1 MPLSHVTKIFG
12 VNDAK
17 ISKVTAD
24 PAGGTTTYA
33 TAIDVPG
40 IKTVTI
46 SGEVNT
52 VDLRGDHSLLDSD
65 STLQNISLSFGYAKL
80 SIAALAVMLGG
91 TESDTGTTPSQV
103 AKLALLGTDALLAN
117 TWKFEARTVS
127 ADSVGGDV
135 HFVLYKCR
143 LANFPDLGTA
153 EEDYLTFTVE
163 ARAFPRLSDSKWI
176 DIVLNET
183 LAAIS

>member
-17 ISKVTAD
+17 IAKVTAD

-33 TAIDVPG
+33 TAVDVPG
-40 IKTVTI
+40 IKSVSI
-46 SGEVNT
+46 AGDINT

-65 STLQNISLSFGYAKL
+65 STLQNITLTFEYAKL
-80 SIAALAVMLGG
+80 SLDALLVWLGG
-91 TESDTGTTPSQV
+91 AVTDTGTTPNQI
-103 AKLALLGTDALLAN
+103 AKLALLGTDTLLAN
-117 TWKFEARTVS
+117 YWKFEARTVS

-135 HFVLYKCR
+135 HFVLYKCK
-143 LANFPDLGTA
+143 LASFPELGTA
-153 EEDYLTFTVE
+153 EEDYKTFSVE
-163 ARAFPRLSDSKWI
+163 ARAVPRLSDSKWL
-176 DIVLNET
+176 DTVANET

>member
-1 MPLSHVTKIFG
+1 VAISHVTKVFG

-17 ISKVTAD
+17 ISKITAD

-33 TAIDVPG
+33 TAVDVPG
-40 IKTVTI
+40 IKSVTI
-46 SGEVNT
+46 SGEINT

-65 STLQNISLSFGYAKL
+65 STLQNISLNFEYAKL
-80 SIAALAVMLGG
+80 PLDALVVMLGG
-91 TESDTGTTPSQV
+91 TVTDTGTTPSQV
-103 AKLALLGTDALLAN
+103 AKLALLGTDVLLAN

-127 ADSVGGDV
+127 ADTVGGDV

-143 LANFPDLGTA
+143 LASFPEMGTA
-153 EEDYLTFTVE
+153 EEDYLTFSVE
-163 ARAFPRLSDSKWI
+163 GRCFPRLSDSKWI
-176 DIVLNET
+176 DVVLNET